1 MAPFKDNH
9 LVIADNHD
17 VAKRRLKC
25 LVNGLS
31 DKPKTLQGYNNV
43 IQEQLRKDNIEEVGQ
58 QVREM
63 KINWYD
69 EQPPKI
75 SGISI
80 KIVQDIIGTGQP
92 RYHRCFRKTS
102 TLMMCKR
109 CSSMEM
115 ETAVKSPYLAYI
127 YIRIKTQH
135 IRVIRL
141 IVILPMKGIRIHK
154 QELTILKQSCSN
166 WLEQHEYR

>member
-1 MAPFKDNH
+1 MDVFGKELAQREKCSLALGVDPVRDIIEFNEGAGKDDILAPFKDNH

-92 RYHRCFRKTS
+92 RYNRCFRKTS

-115 ETAVKSPYLAYI
+115 ETGVKLPYLA
-127 YIRIKTQH
+127 
-135 IRVIRL
+135 
-141 IVILPMKGIRIHK
+141 
-154 QELTILKQSCSN
+154 
-166 WLEQHEYR
+166 